1 MAIKYAHT
9 NLIAVDWRKLA
20 QFYID
25 VFACK
30 PQYPERDLCGEWVD
44 KLTNIDDVSI
54 RGIHLSLPGYEDGPT
69 LEIFEYDPMISKT
82 SFKINEQGLGHI
94 AFHVDDVEEVIEKL
108 IERGGKLVGEIIR
121 QDYEGIGTLCA
132 VYAQDPEGN
141 FIEIQHWSK

>member
-54 RGIHLSLPGYEDGPT
+54 R
-69 LEIFEYDPMISKT
+69 EYI
-82 SFKINEQGLGHI
+82 
-94 AFHVDDVEEVIEKL
+94 
-108 IERGGKLVGEIIR
+108 
-121 QDYEGIGTLCA
+121 
-132 VYAQDPEGN
+132 
-141 FIEIQHWSK
+141 